1 MKIWIPGWRNALI
14 ENLPKTFSVLGEG
27 YQRRDLI
34 PDIIAGLTVGI
45 VALPLAMAFAIASGL
60 PPERGL
66 YTAVV
71 AGFLISFFSGSRFQ
85 IGGPT
90 GAFVVIVFGV
100 VSRHGYEGLVITTL
114 ISGFLLIAMGLFGFG
129 KMIKFIPYPVTTGF
143 TSGIALVIFSTQ
155 MKDFFGLQMDVVP
168 SEFIDKWAAYF
179 RHAGTIDVATTAVSL
194 SSLGIIIFFRKY
206 SPRIPG
212 PIMGVILSS
221 LAVYI
226 FQIPIETIGS
236 RFGEIPGSLPA
247 PSFPEIKIARIRELF
262 PDAVTI
268 TLLAAIESLLCAVVA
283 DGMTGRKHRSNT
295 ELVAQGLANIGSAVF
310 GGIPATGALARTATS
325 IKSGAKTPL
334 AGMIHAFTLFIIMF
348 FAAPLAKHIPLAS
361 LSAVLVI
368 VAWNMS
374 EVDHFKHLFRAPGG
388 DVFVLLTTFFLTFLV
403 DLTVAVQVG
412 IVLAAI
418 LFMRRMSEVT
428 EIGDIQGLLH
438 EEIALGAASQII
450 SEEKVSPERKLPE
463 KTEIYEI
470 NGPFFFGMADRL
482 KDTLKNFTKTP
493 VAFIL
498 RMRNV
503 PVIDATAL
511 HALEEFYNKC
521 RKQNT
526 TLILSGVRD
535 NVRVSI
541 RKMGLEEKIGTE
553 NIISDF
559 DSAIARATEIVE
571 RESL

>member
-1 MKIWIPGWRNALI
+1 
-14 ENLPKTFSVLGEG
+14 
-27 YQRRDLI
+27 
-34 PDIIAGLTVGI
+34 
-45 VALPLAMAFAIASGL
+45 
-60 PPERGL
+60 
-66 YTAVV
+66 
-71 AGFLISFFSGSRFQ
+71 
-85 IGGPT
+85 
-90 GAFVVIVFGV
+90 
-100 VSRHGYEGLVITTL
+100 
-114 ISGFLLIAMGLFGFG
+114 
-129 KMIKFIPYPVTTGF
+129 
-143 TSGIALVIFSTQ
+143 
-155 MKDFFGLQMDVVP
+155 
-168 SEFIDKWAAYF
+168 
-179 RHAGTIDVATTAVSL
+179 
-194 SSLGIIIFFRKY
+194 
-206 SPRIPG
+206 
-212 PIMGVILSS
+212 
-221 LAVYI
+221 
-226 FQIPIETIGS
+226 
-236 RFGEIPGSLPA
+236 
-247 PSFPEIKIARIRELF
+247 
-262 PDAVTI
+262 
-268 TLLAAIESLLCAVVA
+268 
-283 DGMTGRKHRSNT
+283 
-295 ELVAQGLANIGSAVF
+295 
-310 GGIPATGALARTATS
+310 
-325 IKSGAKTPL
+325 
-334 AGMIHAFTLFIIMF
+334 
-348 FAAPLAKHIPLAS
+348 
-361 LSAVLVI
+361 
-368 VAWNMS
+368 
-374 EVDHFKHLFRAPGG
+374 
-388 DVFVLLTTFFLTFLV
+388 LTTFFLTFLV

-428 EIGDIQGLLH
+428 EIGDIQGLLN

-571 RESL
+571 RESV